1 MYNLSLHGD
10 VVIFLDFDGPLL
22 PARMHYEEFNST
34 IMFDPEASWQ
44 DSHAKKK
51 KIRFDPV
58 IISVLNGWIEQTN
71 AKVVISSNW
80 SKYATLQE
88 ISEYLSG
95 NGFKH
100 VLAIHDSWKT
110 TKLKSWSRAD
120 EIANWLF
127 NHAGTFSNYLILDD
141 DNSVLNDERIR
152 KDKVL
157 LIDFY
162 NGLQWG
168 QIFEGCE
175 ILGITEY
182 EKIIS

>member
-1 MYNLSLHGD
+1 MYDLSLSGD
-10 VVIFLDFDGPLL
+10 VLLFLDFDGPLL
-22 PARMHYEEFNST
+22 PARMHYQEFNST

-44 DSHAKKK
+44 DDHKKK
-51 KIRFDPV
+51 LKIRFDPV
-58 IISVLNGWIEQTN
+58 IMNVINGWVSQTD

-80 SKYATLQE
+80 TKYATFQQICQILE
-88 ISEYLSG
+88 V

-100 VLAIHDSWKT
+100 TKSIHESWKT

-127 NHAGTFSNYLILDD
+127 NHSGTYSNYLIIDD
-141 DNSVLNDERIR
+141 DNSVLNDDRIR

-162 NGLQWG
+162 NGLQWN

-182 EKIIS
+182 EKILD